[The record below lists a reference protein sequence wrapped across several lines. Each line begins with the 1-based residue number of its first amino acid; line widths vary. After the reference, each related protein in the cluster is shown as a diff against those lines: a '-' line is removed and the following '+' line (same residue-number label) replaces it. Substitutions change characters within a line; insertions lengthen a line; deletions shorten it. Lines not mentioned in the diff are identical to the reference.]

1 MKRKIYQDLLA
12 WKNSGAASPLIV
24 LGARQVGKTYIIEHF
39 CKSEFDNYVKF
50 NLLDRADIV
59 SLFKENITTQEKIDR
74 LELFVGHKIDFEN
87 TLIFFDEVHISE
99 EILSACKFFAESK
112 TKYKVI
118 CAGTLL
124 KPEANRY
131 NVSSPVGK
139 TNLLSMF
146 PLDFEEF
153 LWANDNELLAKQIR
167 SCFTVGKKMVSS
179 LHNES
184 LLAYRTYLCI
194 GGMPKSVVNFIENG
208 RNVLL
213 FDSKILDDI
222 QTSCV
227 NDMSTFIKS
236 SLIKTKAE
244 AIYDSVPNQ
253 LSNASGKFM
262 YSKIRKGAKGR
273 DYISPMEWLESS
285 GMVYRSKMVE
295 KPLAPLKGHQKVG
308 YFKLYLNDPALLRI
322 ALGIKANTILLDE
335 DFACKGL
342 LAENYVAGQLV
353 ASGKPLFYW
362 RSENTAEVDFLLTND
377 DGIIPL
383 EVTAGRRADS
393 PSLRVYQTKFDP
405 TYTLRICARNF
416 SCDDKFKT
424 IPLYAAFCL

>member
-1 MKRKIYQDLLA
+1 VKRKIYQDLLA

-153 LWANDNELLAKQIR
+153 LWANDNEPLAEQIR

-179 LHNES
+179 LHPG
-184 LLAYRTYLCI
+184 LC
-194 GGMPKSVVNFIENG
+194 
-208 RNVLL
+208 
-213 FDSKILDDI
+213 
-222 QTSCV
+222 
-227 NDMSTFIKS
+227 
-236 SLIKTKAE
+236 
-244 AIYDSVPNQ
+244 
-253 LSNASGKFM
+253 
-262 YSKIRKGAKGR
+262 
-273 DYISPMEWLESS
+273 
-285 GMVYRSKMVE
+285 
-295 KPLAPLKGHQKVG
+295 
-308 YFKLYLNDPALLRI
+308 
-322 ALGIKANTILLDE
+322 
-335 DFACKGL
+335 
-342 LAENYVAGQLV
+342 
-353 ASGKPLFYW
+353 
-362 RSENTAEVDFLLTND
+362 
-377 DGIIPL
+377 
-383 EVTAGRRADS
+383 
-393 PSLRVYQTKFDP
+393 
-405 TYTLRICARNF
+405 
-416 SCDDKFKT
+416 
-424 IPLYAAFCL
+424 